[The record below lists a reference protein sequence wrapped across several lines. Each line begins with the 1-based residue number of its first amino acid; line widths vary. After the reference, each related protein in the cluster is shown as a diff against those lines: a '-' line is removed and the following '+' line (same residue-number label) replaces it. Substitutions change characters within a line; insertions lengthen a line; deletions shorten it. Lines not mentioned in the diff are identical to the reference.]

1 MAASE
6 TVMFADIK
14 YGKKDFI
21 PGAPRVSP
29 ERRLWVKRESA
40 QILQRNLY
48 ARDKTK
54 RNVEEERQKRL
65 GVLNKER
72 KQRMDKWQNKT
83 KTSPFAVD
91 LVAEDER
98 IHEENQIRLR
108 EQKETEKKVEL
119 RRSKAKNDIILKAL
133 SEFSDLEALRKE
145 KRAIMEEEQRLRALL
160 SLEKVTV
167 DGKSDRLAANRAAR
181 QRAEAKAQY
190 RRDMYKQ
197 SLDFVTSEES
207 IALRKKHNL
216 PLDGSTTEFR
226 L

>member
-1 MAASE
+1 
-6 TVMFADIK
+6 MFADIK
-14 YGKKDFI
+14 YGKKEFI

-40 QILQRNLY
+40 QILQRNLQ

-54 RNVEEERQKRL
+54 KNVDLERQKRL

-98 IHEENQIRLR
+98 IHEENQIRMR
-108 EQKETEKKVEL
+108 EMQETQRKVEN
-119 RRSKAKNDIILKAL
+119 RRNKAKNDIILKAL

-160 SLEKVTV
+160 SLEKVTI
-167 DGKSDRLAANRAAR
+167 DGKSDRLAAMRAAR
-181 QRAEAKAQY
+181 QRAEAKSQY
-190 RRDMYKQ
+190 RRDLYRQ
-197 SLDFVTSEES
+197 SLEFVTSEES
-207 IALRKKHNL
+207 LALRKKHNL
-216 PLDGSTTEFR
+216 PPEGSTEFR
-226 L
+226 I

>member
-1 MAASE
+1 
-6 TVMFADIK
+6 MFADIK

-40 QILQRNLY
+40 QILQRNLQ

-54 RNVEEERQKRL
+54 KNVEEDRQKRL

-98 IHEENQIRLR
+98 IHEENQIRMR
-108 EQKETEKKVEL
+108 EMQETERKVDD
-119 RRSKAKNDIILKAL
+119 RRTKAKNDIILKAL
-133 SEFSDLEALRKE
+133 SEFSDLEALRRE

-160 SLEKVTV
+160 SLEKVTI
-167 DGKSDRLAANRAAR
+167 DGKSDRLAAMRAAR
-181 QRAEAKAQY
+181 QRAEAKSQY

-207 IALRKKHNL
+207 LALRKKHNL
-216 PLDGSTTEFR
+216 PPEGSTEFR
-226 L
+226 C

>member
-1 MAASE
+1 
-6 TVMFADIK
+6 MFADIK
-14 YGKKDFI
+14 YGKKEFI

-40 QILQRNLY
+40 QILQRNLQ

-54 RNVEEERQKRL
+54 KNVDLERQKRL

-98 IHEENQIRLR
+98 IHEENQIRMR
-108 EQKETEKKVEL
+108 EMQETQRKVEN
-119 RRSKAKNDIILKAL
+119 RRNKAKNDIILKAL

-160 SLEKVTV
+160 SLEKVTI
-167 DGKSDRLAANRAAR
+167 DGKSDRLAAMRAAR
-181 QRAEAKAQY
+181 QRAEAKSQY
-190 RRDMYKQ
+190 RRDLYKQ
-197 SLDFVTSEES
+197 SLEFVTSEES
-207 IALRKKHNL
+207 LALRKKHNL
-216 PLDGSTTEFR
+216 PPEGSTEFR
-226 L
+226 V